1 MVKKGSIYSLFSYFF
16 SAKASL
22 GLAVKIFRC
31 RFWGLGEQ
39 ELSPSKHW
47 IKSDKRT
54 SKALKL
60 AYNSMMTVHWLVLLV
75 LWSMN
80 DGSYSNA
87 TLSIWHMKLYDKAHV
102 LKEFH
107 AGMGEN
113 IAKSISRK
121 LIIRVSNVQC
131 HLQKK
136 WCQYGVDINLNAYH
150 ERAI

>member
-31 RFWGLGEQ
+31 RFLGLGEQ

-87 TLSIWHMKLYDKAHV
+87 TLSIWHMKLYDKVHV
-102 LKEFH
+102 LKECQI
-107 AGMGEN
+107 AEN
-113 IAKSISRK
+113 IPNIYKNFVNSK
-121 LIIRVSNVQC
+121 HQFHPC
-131 HLQKK
+131 QHL
-136 WCQYGVDINLNAYH
+136 VH
-150 ERAI
+150 S